1 MIIATS
7 GLSDSETIH
16 VEEDS
21 SYSVSVA
28 ALGSAGNI
36 TSESITARTEEASR
50 LRSTYSVGYREHT
63 LPLLY
68 NPVLNSE

>member
-21 SYSVSVA
+21 SYSVSVT
-28 ALGSAGNI
+28 ALGFAGNI
-36 TSESITARTEEASR
+36 TSESITARTEEAS
-50 LRSTYSVGYREHT
+50 
-63 LPLLY
+63 
-68 NPVLNSE
+68 

>member
-36 TSESITARTEEASR
+36 TSVSITARTEEASR
-50 LRSTYSVGYREHT
+50 LRSTHSVGYREHT